1 MGPGTVVSCNQGLK
15 NMASRLIEEQNV
27 PVTSQEAEAIL
38 ELWAKR
44 QRENEE
50 LRSRTTVKDLAEAMG
65 APTTEVLALLG
76 EVRTT
81 PVSPV
86 ITPAER
92 AVRRRNRFLMA
103 GAAVIWLGF
112 IVYVVGAAASSRQIE
127 LATTSTPVRVVRD
140 RAANL
145 PPESSGATEK
155 VATDSR

>member
-1 MGPGTVVSCNQGLK
+1 
-15 NMASRLIEEQNV
+15 LIEEQNV

-50 LRSRTTVKDLAEAMG
+50 LRSQTTVKDLAEVMG
-65 APTTEVLALLG
+65 APTTEVLALPG

-86 ITPAER
+86 ITPAEQ

-103 GAAVIWLGF
+103 GAAVIWLGCL
-112 IVYVVGAAASSRQIE
+112 VYFVGTVASSGHAQGVV
-127 LATTSTPVRVVRD
+127 TSNPVRVLRD
-140 RAANL
+140 RALNSPTR
-145 PPESSGATEK
+145 PPAVTEK
-155 VATDSR
+155 FGIDSH